1 MTKLQQHIENGKNKV
16 ISIFSKKGKTM
27 STNIESNKE
36 LITVCCPY
44 CNEKQFSFSE
54 NAIRK
59 TQSIQFVCPECA
71 SRIDISKTHEGNL
84 FVQCL

>member
-1 MTKLQQHIENGKNKV
+1 MTKLQQHLENGKNKV

-54 NAIRK
+54 NAISK
-59 TQSIQFVCPECA
+59 TQSIQFVCPECV